1 LSWLVR
7 GTFPAPLPAL
17 PPGEEGLLF
26 GGRFPGARG
35 LLRRMGT
42 GTDRIKVLLVED
54 DGDSRE
60 LLAEILEVDFEVRT
74 AGDGLA
80 GLAAFEADHPDVI
93 VTDESLP
100 GLCGTALAQRV
111 KAQHPKARVILVSG
125 YAQVEGSEH
134 CDVVLR
140 KPIDVDRLSAA
151 VESLG
156 ESARH

>member
-1 LSWLVR
+1 
-7 GTFPAPLPAL
+7 
-17 PPGEEGLLF
+17 
-26 GGRFPGARG
+26 
-35 LLRRMGT
+35 MGT
-42 GTDRIKVLLVED
+42 ATDRIKVLLIED

-60 LLAEILEVDFEVRT
+60 LLAEILEEDFEVRT

-80 GLAAFEADHPDVI
+80 GLAAFEADHPDVV

-100 GLCGTALAQRV
+100 GMCGTMLAQRV
-111 KAQHPKARVILVSG
+111 KQIHPEARVILVSG

-140 KPIDVDRLSAA
+140 KPIDVERLSAA

-156 ESARH
+156 EAARH

>member
-1 LSWLVR
+1 
-7 GTFPAPLPAL
+7 
-17 PPGEEGLLF
+17 
-26 GGRFPGARG
+26 
-35 LLRRMGT
+35 MGT
-42 GTDRIKVLLVED
+42 GTDRIKVLLIED

-80 GLAAFEADHPDVI
+80 GLAAFEEDPPDVI

-111 KAQHPKARVILVSG
+111 KEMHPGARVILVSG
-125 YAQVEGSEH
+125 YAQVEGAEH

>member
-1 LSWLVR
+1 
-7 GTFPAPLPAL
+7 
-17 PPGEEGLLF
+17 
-26 GGRFPGARG
+26 
-35 LLRRMGT
+35 MGT
-42 GTDRIKVLLVED
+42 GMDRIKVLLIED

-60 LLAEILEVDFEVRT
+60 LLAEILEAEFEVRT
-74 AGDGLA
+74 AVDGLD
-80 GLAAFEADHPDVI
+80 GLAAFEAEQPDVI

-111 KAQHPKARVILVSG
+111 KALHPEARVILVSG
-125 YAQVEGSEH
+125 YAQVEGSEY

-156 ESARH
+156 EAARH

>member
-1 LSWLVR
+1 
-7 GTFPAPLPAL
+7 
-17 PPGEEGLLF
+17 
-26 GGRFPGARG
+26 
-35 LLRRMGT
+35 MGT
-42 GTDRIKVLLVED
+42 GTGTERIKVLLVED

-111 KAQHPKARVILVSG
+111 KERYPETRVILVSG

-134 CDVVLR
+134 CDMVLR

>member
-1 LSWLVR
+1 
-7 GTFPAPLPAL
+7 
-17 PPGEEGLLF
+17 
-26 GGRFPGARG
+26 
-35 LLRRMGT
+35 MGT
-42 GTDRIKVLLVED
+42 GMDRIKVLLIED

-60 LLAEILEVDFEVRT
+60 LLAEILEADFEVRT

-80 GLAAFEADHPDVI
+80 GLAAFEADHPDVV

-100 GLCGTALAQRV
+100 GMCGTALAQRV
-111 KAQHPKARVILVSG
+111 KQLHPEARVILVSG
-125 YAQVEGSEH
+125 FAQVEGAEH

-156 ESARH
+156 EAARH